1 MSDALTVSS
10 LWEGKV
16 LQVGGRERG
25 WNGRTAGEARAKDG
39 APIGANVFIRRF
51 FTNNAADGFTG
62 HTYGRS
68 LLEGAGGVAAAWAD
82 VAPGFDVGHFSGR
95 GGVYDW
101 GQSAEALREQ
111 KVAWSPPA

>member
-1 MSDALTVSS
+1 MAGMG
-10 LWEGKV
+10 EGK
-16 LQVGGRERG
+16 GGQSE
-25 WNGRTAGEARAKDG
+25 GRSAHCYKCA
-39 APIGANVFIRRF
+39 FIRRF

-101 GQSAEALREQ
+101 GQSAAALKEQ